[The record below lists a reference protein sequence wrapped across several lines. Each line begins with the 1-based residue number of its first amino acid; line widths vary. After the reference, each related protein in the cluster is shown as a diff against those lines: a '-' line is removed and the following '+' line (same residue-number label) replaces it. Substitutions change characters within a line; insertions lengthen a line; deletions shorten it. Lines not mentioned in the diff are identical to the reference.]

1 MTLVHWD
8 DVEGFDVPDDVQ
20 PLGGRWQRLA
30 DAAGSVDVGVQRV
43 LLAPGQMM
51 TPPHVHTAEEE
62 IFHVLMGSA
71 TLWQDGTTCTV
82 AAGDTIVHQPGG
94 APHTLIGGDSG
105 FEVLV
110 FGTRRTPELGLLP
123 RTNVGWVAQSPVSVN
138 ERHPWDAEAELGIP
152 DGIVGERPANV
163 VGLDDVEGD
172 FGGISKRVG
181 AAGGAR
187 RSGLNRIALPP
198 NEEGAPP
205 HAHSAEEEVF
215 VILDG
220 EGVLELWGQP
230 RAGEMPRSQP
240 EETHEVRHG
249 HVISRPAATRVAH
262 CLRAGPQGLVYLA
275 YGTREPNDI
284 AYYPRSNK
292 VYFRGL
298 GLIARLE
305 ALDYHDGEPG

>member
-8 DVEGFDVPDDVQ
+8 DVEGFDIPEDVQ

-30 DAAGSVDVGVQRV
+30 DAAGSVAVGVHRV

-51 TPPHVHTAEEE
+51 TPPHAHSADEE
-62 IFHVLMGSA
+62 ILHVLMGSA
-71 TLWQDGTTCTV
+71 TLWQDGATCTV

-94 APHTLIGGDSG
+94 GAHTLIGGDSG
-105 FEVLV
+105 FEVIV
-110 FGTRRTPELGLLP
+110 FGTRHVPEVGLLP
-123 RTNVGWVAQSPVSVN
+123 RTNVAWLAHSPMNVN
-138 ERHPWDAEAELGIP
+138 EQHPWAAEAELGIP

-163 VGLDDVEGD
+163 VALDDVEGD
-172 FGGISKRVG
+172 FGGISKRLA

-187 RSGLNRIALPP
+187 RSGMNRLALPP

-220 EGVLELWGQP
+220 GGVLELWGQP
-230 RAGEMPRSQP
+230 KAGEMPRSQP
-240 EETHEVRHG
+240 DETHDVRRG
-249 HVISRPAATRVAH
+249 HVVSRPAATRIAH
-262 CLRAGPQGLVYLA
+262 CFRAGPEGLVYLA
-275 YGTREPNDI
+275 YGTKEPNDI

-305 ALDYHDGEPG
+305 ALEYSDGEPG